1 MLTNASPRPH
11 SWSRFC
17 LLLLLALLAAPLVLA
32 QAIPAQRLTAY
43 VDRTDITL
51 NDVITLTIRV
61 DASMGNN
68 RPSLAGLNQDFD
80 QVGGISTRS
89 TYTNNGGTIQSWTE
103 YSIMLRPKATGSF
116 SIPGFRVGT
125 ETTSPI
131 LVTVSEAGQGTTGGN
146 DEIFLR
152 SSVSKEDIYV
162 QEQLLY
168 TIRIYYSIGFDQG
181 AQLSSPQ
188 VQNAVV
194 QQLGSDENF
203 QEVVDGIGYSVTERR
218 FVIYPQA
225 SGELQIPPVYFSASV
240 GRRGGIN
247 RFFSNRNTVREINLN
262 SDAHTINVKAR
273 PASFPGQTWLPAAEL
288 TLTESWSGELDNVE
302 VGDAIT
308 RNVVLTT
315 KGLSSSLLPGIEYAD
330 QVGLRFYPDQPVRE
344 DSANRDGVIGTRS
357 EGTAM
362 VASRPGEYLLPE
374 VQLPWWNTETDQMQM
389 AVLPARTIT
398 VVAPAAGEGV
408 TAGDEPLPGLLPPRE
423 AGFQEGSGGA
433 SSLWIASTAVFGV
446 AWLLTLFLWLHSKR
460 QLAYVET
467 VGVSTATASLP
478 ESRLTGA
485 RKPASAVRSELP
497 EAASALRVLKTACD
511 SGKLP
516 DVRKALLKWGQA
528 SLQDAGLQTLAQ
540 VAHKCHSAALTQH
553 LKQLDAAV
561 YGASSDTPD
570 LQSLYDTVA
579 RLHKTGITAPPAAA
593 KYALPP
599 LYKH

>member
-1 MLTNASPRPH
+1 MVTAMWTKG
-11 SWSRFC
+11 WSRFC
-17 LLLLLALLAAPLVLA
+17 LLVLTVVAAQFALA

-103 YSIMLRPKATGSF
+103 YSIMLRPQDTGTF

-131 LVTVSEAGQGTTGGN
+131 SITVSEAGDAAGNGN

-152 SSVSKEDIYV
+152 SSVSKDDVYV

-218 FVIYPQA
+218 FVIYPQS

-262 SDAHTINVKAR
+262 SEAHSINVKAR
-273 PASFPGQTWLPAAEL
+273 PASFTGQTWLPAADL
-288 TLTESWSGELDNVE
+288 TLTESWSGELDSVE

-315 KGLSSSLLPGIEYAD
+315 RGLSSSLLPGIEYAD
-330 QVGLRFYPDQPVRE
+330 QPGLRFYPDQPVRE
-344 DSANRDGVIGTRS
+344 DSSDRDGVIGTRS

-362 VASRPGEYLLPE
+362 VASRPGEYTLPE
-374 VQLPWWNTETDQMQM
+374 VQLPWWNTETDQLET

-398 VVAPAAGEGV
+398 VVAPVGSDSPIEGD
-408 TAGDEPLPGLLPPRE
+408 TPLPGLLPQRDS
-423 AGFQEGSGGA
+423 GFQSNNGSTGSA
-433 SSLWIASTAVFGV
+433 SLWIAGTAFFGV

-467 VGVSTATASLP
+467 VGVAATAGTLP
-478 ESRLTGA
+478 ALRLPAGKQGEA
-485 RKPASAVRSELP
+485 RRTELP
-497 EAASALRVLKTACD
+497 EASSALRVLKTACD

-516 DVRKALLKWGQA
+516 DVRKAVLKWGQA
-528 SLQDAGLQTLAQ
+528 TLQEPGIQTLALLAQ
-540 VAHKCHSAALTQH
+540 KCHSAELTPLLQ
-553 LKQLDAAV
+553 QLDAAL
-561 YGASSDTPD
+561 YGATNDKPD
-570 LQSLYDTVA
+570 LKTLYNTVA
-579 RLHKTGITAPPAAA
+579 ALHKQGITQPGTDG